1 MVESA
6 PLLREY
12 TLIAYRGFE
21 SLSLRHHADTH
32 IHAAY
37 PPRHS
42 PPSTHRFM
50 SNSLLEPL
58 GVHSGRGRVHVGF
71 LLCDTFAML
80 PFISSVEPMR
90 AANRYSDEHLYSWQI
105 FSESG
110 QTVVASNG
118 LNVSVDNKFSNEWKL
133 DRLIVCGPHNPQPAS
148 SPDTLRALRRLSGR
162 GVRMGALDT
171 GSYLLARA
179 NIIGSR
185 RCTLH
190 WENMPGFRQEFP
202 QITASNELF
211 EIDGNLFTCSGGD
224 AALDMMLTIVADDH
238 SQELASKA
246 AELFVH
252 STIRNSNESQRMS
265 VVERDGIFHPKL
277 VSAIE
282 LMEANIDTPLRSEEL
297 ANMVNLSKRQL
308 ERLFRSH
315 LNATPT
321 MHYQQIRLR
330 AGHNLL
336 LQTSMSV
343 LEIADAC
350 GFSSADH
357 FSKRFRAFFG
367 QSPTE
372 LRQRHFGKR
381 RG

>member
-1 MVESA
+1 MSA
-6 PLLREY
+6 E
-12 TLIAYRGFE
+12 
-21 SLSLRHHADTH
+21 
-32 IHAAY
+32 
-37 PPRHS
+37 
-42 PPSTHRFM
+42 
-50 SNSLLEPL
+50 LLESI
-58 GVHSGRGRVHVGF
+58 GVHSGRGQLHVGF
-71 LLCDTFAML
+71 LLCETFAML
-80 PFISSVEPMR
+80 PFISSLEPMR
-90 AANRYSDEHLYSWQI
+90 AANRYSGEHLYSWQL

-110 QTVVASNG
+110 QPVVGSNG
-118 LNVSVDNKFSNEWKL
+118 LNMAVDNKFSEDWKL
-133 DRLIVCGPHNPQPAS
+133 DRLIVCGPHNPQPS
-148 SPDTLRALRRLSGR
+148 TNPETLRTLRRLSGR
-162 GVRMGALDT
+162 GARMGALDT

-179 NIIGSR
+179 NLIGSR
-185 RCTLH
+185 RCTVH

-202 QITASNELF
+202 QLQVSNELF
-211 EIDGNLFTCSGGD
+211 EIDSNVFTCSGGD
-224 AALDMMLTIVADDH
+224 AALDMMLTMVANDH
-238 SQELASKA
+238 SRDLAAKA

-282 LMEANIDTPLRSEEL
+282 LMEANIDSPLRSEEL
-297 ANMVNLSKRQL
+297 ATMVNLSKRQL

-315 LNATPT
+315 LDATPT
-321 MHYQQIRLR
+321 MHYQQIRLK

-357 FSKRFRAFFG
+357 FSKRFRAYFE
-367 QSPTE
+367 QSPTD
-372 LRQRHFGKR
+372 LRQKHFGKR

>member
-1 MVESA
+1 M
-6 PLLREY
+6 
-12 TLIAYRGFE
+12 
-21 SLSLRHHADTH
+21 
-32 IHAAY
+32 
-37 PPRHS
+37 
-42 PPSTHRFM
+42 M
-50 SNSLLEPL
+50 SNQLESI
-58 GVHSGRGRVHVGF
+58 GVYSGRGRQHVGF

-80 PFISSVEPMR
+80 PFISSLEPLR
-90 AANRYSDEHLYSWQI
+90 AANRYSEQHLYSWQL

-110 QTVVASNG
+110 DSVIASNG
-118 LNVSVDNKFSNEWKL
+118 LSMAADDKFSDDWKL
-133 DRLIVCGPHNPQPAS
+133 DRLIVCGSHSPHLPT
-148 SPDTLRALRRLSGR
+148 SPDTLRSLRRLSGR
-162 GVRMGALDT
+162 GVSMGSLDT

-179 NIIGSR
+179 NLIGSK

-190 WENMPGFRQEFP
+190 WENIPGFRQEFP
-202 QITASNELF
+202 HLNVSNELF
-211 EIDGNLFTCSGGD
+211 EIDGKLFTCSGGD
-224 AALDMMLTIVADDH
+224 AALDMMLTIVAADH
-238 SQELASKA
+238 GQALASKA

-252 STIRNSNESQRMS
+252 STIRSSSESQRMS

-282 LMEANIDTPLRSEEL
+282 LMEANIDSPLRSEEL
-297 ANMVNLSKRQL
+297 ASMVNLSKRQL

-315 LNATPT
+315 LDATPT

-357 FSKRFRAFFG
+357 FSKRFRAFFD
-367 QSPTE
+367 QSPTD
-372 LRQRHFGKR
+372 LRQQYFGQR
-381 RG
+381 RAN

>member
-1 MVESA
+1 MFPSYRDIPRA
-6 PLLREY
+6 KTPL
-12 TLIAYRGFE
+12 
-21 SLSLRHHADTH
+21 HTH
-32 IHAAY
+32 Y
-37 PPRHS
+37 VCRK
-42 PPSTHRFM
+42 PPSNMT
-50 SNSLLEPL
+50 SNMLESL
-58 GVHSGRGRVHVGF
+58 GVHSERGQQHVGF
-71 LLCDTFAML
+71 LLCHTFAML
-80 PFISSVEPMR
+80 PFISALEPLR
-90 AANRYSDEHLYSWQI
+90 AANRYSDQQHYSWQI

-110 QTVVASNG
+110 EPVIASNG
-118 LNVSVDNKFSNEWKL
+118 LSLAADDPFSDDWKL
-133 DRLIVCGPHNPQPAS
+133 DRLIVCGPHDPQPAS
-148 SPDTLRALRRLSGR
+148 NPNTLRALRRLSGR

-179 NIIGSR
+179 NLIGSR
-185 RCTLH
+185 RCTVH
-190 WENMPGFRQEFP
+190 WENLPGFRQEFP
-202 QITASNELF
+202 HLKVSSELF

-224 AALDMMLTIVADDH
+224 AALDMMLTMVSEDH
-238 SQELASKA
+238 GHELASKA

-308 ERLFRSH
+308 ERLFRAH
-315 LNATPT
+315 LDATPT

-367 QSPTE
+367 QSPTD
-372 LRQRHFGKR
+372 LRQQHFGQR
-381 RG
+381 RR

>member
-1 MVESA
+1 M
-6 PLLREY
+6 
-12 TLIAYRGFE
+12 
-21 SLSLRHHADTH
+21 
-32 IHAAY
+32 
-37 PPRHS
+37 
-42 PPSTHRFM
+42 
-50 SNSLLEPL
+50 
-58 GVHSGRGRVHVGF
+58 GVRAGRGRTHVGF
-71 LLCDTFAML
+71 LLCESFAML
-80 PFISSVEPMR
+80 PFVSSLEPMR
-90 AANRYSDEHLYSWQI
+90 AANRYSNEHLYSWQL

-110 QTVVASNG
+110 QAVHASNG
-118 LNVSVDNKFSNEWKL
+118 LPLAVDDAFTDEWKL
-133 DRLIVCGPHNPQPAS
+133 DRLIVCGPHNPQNTS
-148 SPDTLRALRRLSGR
+148 GSNVLRALRRLSAR

-185 RCTLH
+185 RCTVH
-190 WENMPGFRQEFP
+190 WENMPGFRQEFS
-202 QITASNELF
+202 QLNVSNELF

-238 SQELASKA
+238 GHELCTKA
-246 AELFVH
+246 AELFLH
-252 STIRNSNESQRMS
+252 NTIRNSNDSQRMS

-308 ERLFRSH
+308 ERLFRAH
-315 LNATPT
+315 LDATPT

-330 AGHNLL
+330 AGRDLL

-343 LEIADAC
+343 LEIADAA

-357 FSKRFRAFFG
+357 FSKRFRAYFG
-367 QSPTE
+367 LSPTD
-372 LRQRHFGKR
+372 LRQQHLGQR
-381 RG
+381 RGSQIDQ

>member
-1 MVESA
+1 
-6 PLLREY
+6 
-12 TLIAYRGFE
+12 
-21 SLSLRHHADTH
+21 
-32 IHAAY
+32 
-37 PPRHS
+37 
-42 PPSTHRFM
+42 M
-50 SNSLLEPL
+50 SSNLLETL
-58 GVHSGRGRVHVGF
+58 GVHSGRGRLHVGF

-80 PFISSVEPMR
+80 PFISCLEPMR
-90 AANRYSDEHLYSWQI
+90 AANRYSGEHLYSWQL
-105 FSESG
+105 FSETG
-110 QTVVASNG
+110 QSVIASNG
-118 LNVSVDNKFSNEWKL
+118 LNMAADDNFSEDWKL
-133 DRLIVCGPHNPQPAS
+133 DRLIVCGPHHPQSTS
-148 SPDTLRALRRLSGR
+148 SPNTLRALRRLSGR

-179 NIIGSR
+179 NLIGSR

-202 QITASNELF
+202 QLTVSNELF
-211 EIDGNLFTCSGGD
+211 EIDTNLFTCSGGD

-238 SQELASKA
+238 GHDLASKA

-252 STIRNSNESQRMS
+252 STIRSSSESQRMS

-297 ANMVNLSKRQL
+297 ATMVNLSKRQL

-315 LNATPT
+315 LDATPT

-330 AGHNLL
+330 AGYNLL

-357 FSKRFRAFFG
+357 FSKRFRAFFEH
-367 QSPTE
+367 SPTD
-372 LRQRHFGKR
+372 LRQKHRGKR

>member
-1 MVESA
+1 MEA
-6 PLLREY
+6 
-12 TLIAYRGFE
+12 
-21 SLSLRHHADTH
+21 
-32 IHAAY
+32 
-37 PPRHS
+37 
-42 PPSTHRFM
+42 
-50 SNSLLEPL
+50 NSLETL
-58 GVHSGRGRVHVGF
+58 GVHHGRGKIHVGF

-80 PFISSVEPMR
+80 PFISSLEPMR
-90 AANRYSDEHLYSWQI
+90 AANRYSNEHLYSWQL

-110 QTVVASNG
+110 QPVLASNG
-118 LNVSVDNKFSNEWKL
+118 LSLSVNDTFSDEWKL

-148 SPDTLRALRRLSGR
+148 SPNVLRALRRLSGR

-185 RCTLH
+185 RCTVH
-190 WENMPGFRQEFP
+190 WENMPGFRQEFN
-202 QITASNELF
+202 QLKVSNELF
-211 EIDGNLFTCSGGD
+211 EIDGSLFTCSGGD
-224 AALDMMLTIVADDH
+224 AALDMMLTIVGNDH
-238 SQELASKA
+238 GQDLATKA
-246 AELFVH
+246 AELFLH
-252 STIRNSNESQRMS
+252 NTIRNSNESQRMS

-308 ERLFRSH
+308 ERLFRAH
-315 LNATPT
+315 LDATPT

-330 AGHNLL
+330 AGRDLL

-343 LEIADAC
+343 LEIADAS

-357 FSKRFRAFFG
+357 FSKRFRAYFG
-367 QSPTE
+367 LSPTD
-372 LRQRHFGKR
+372 LRQQHLGQR
-381 RG
+381 RSDKN